1 MTALA
6 LRTWGGSAA
15 SDVVPAPPPPPPAAV
30 SSPPISA
37 TPAAS
42 VAPAAPPAA
51 PRPVL
56 RAVDVYG
63 TDRFDGAWVATR
75 FGDVLQRWLDTE
87 DQAERKALNKEI
99 VDVILAEHKAIGWI
113 ELSPIIYFDRGE
125 VLNAYVTVDV
135 VERRDMEERLSFGP
149 HPSGDFEDPAGLLAA
164 WKDYQD
170 TFFSMVYE
178 KEIGP
183 GRVACPAF
191 HCLGG
196 YEHEKLRPYGE
207 RFVNDVPPN
216 EDELIRILKEDKD
229 PEDRGAA
236 AFLLAHIKDGEKLV
250 SLMLPVLNDP
260 DALVR
265 NNAMRV
271 LMDVAM
277 LHHDVPI
284 PLTPFLKALDGPT
297 TTDRNKA
304 AGVTWG
310 LINRPEGTKLHAQV
324 IKEAGPTLLKLL
336 KLEQPNNHDI
346 AYRILKKVSGRDFP
360 ERDRA
365 AWEKWLA
372 APAKGRLSRAP
383 AGNAEAVFVGVQDV
397 HERGPLFAA
406 TAVALDVRIPGED
419 LRLAKLAQHAREDD
433 VGDREVSPRDERLSL
448 QHLVDRRQE
457 AIEYLDMPGAQGLQM
472 GV

>member
-1 MTALA
+1 MRPSPIAFLMMAFALPA
-6 LRTWGGSAA
+6 CGGSAA
-15 SDVVPAPPPPPPAAV
+15 SEVASTPPPPPPAAA
-30 SSPPISA
+30 SSPPTSA

-42 VAPAAPPAA
+42 AAPAAPPAA
-51 PRPVL
+51 PLPVL
-56 RAVDVYG
+56 RGVDVYG
-63 TDRFDGAWVATR
+63 TDRFDGAWVKTR
-75 FGDVLQRWLDTE
+75 FGDVLQRWFDTE
-87 DQAERKALNKEI
+87 DEAERKALEKEM
-99 VDVILAEHKAIGWI
+99 VDVILAEHKAVVWI
-113 ELSPIIYFDRGE
+113 ELSPIIYYDRGE
-125 VLNAYVTVDV
+125 VLKAYVTVDV
-135 VERRDMEERLSFGP
+135 VERRDMKKRLSFGP
-149 HPSGDFEDPAGLLAA
+149 QPKGDFEDPAGLLAA

-170 TFFSMVYE
+170 TLFRMMYE

-183 GRVACPAF
+183 ERVACPAF

-216 EDELIRILKEDKD
+216 EDKLIRILKEDKD

-250 SLMLPVLNDP
+250 SLMLPMLNDP

-304 AGVTWG
+304 AAVTWG
-310 LINRPEGTKLHAQV
+310 LIDRPEGTKLYAQV

-336 KLEQPNNHDI
+336 KLEQPNNHDA
-346 AYRILKKVSGRDFP
+346 AYRILKKVSGKDFP
-360 ERDRA
+360 ERDYA

-372 APAKGRLSRAP
+372 A
-383 AGNAEAVFVGVQDV
+383 
-397 HERGPLFAA
+397 AA
-406 TAVALDVRIPGED
+406 
-419 LRLAKLAQHAREDD
+419 
-433 VGDREVSPRDERLSL
+433 
-448 QHLVDRRQE
+448 
-457 AIEYLDMPGAQGLQM
+457 
-472 GV
+472 